1 MELDLEYS
9 NAVNNLQLRQCTP
22 RDIELFNS
30 HLIKN
35 NENANGID
43 MGLIENFDA
52 ISIVSTNSLQTAINF
67 HKAICKTNHSPELI
81 TCAALDTVNSDIVPP
96 PQFSKLLEMDVSA
109 FLRDGA
115 LPSFIPLYT
124 GFYVLVIYQPI

>member
-1 MELDLEYS
+1 M
-9 NAVNNLQLRQCTP
+9 
-22 RDIELFNS
+22 FNS
-30 HLIKN
+30 RLIKN

-43 MGLIENFDA
+43 MGLIENSEA
-52 ISIVSTNSLQTAINF
+52 ISIVSTISLQTAINF
-67 HKAICKTNHSPELI
+67 YKANTTCKTNHSPELI

-96 PQFSKLLEMDVSA
+96 PQCSKLLEMDVSA